1 MNISCMESVCRTLF
15 ENIGR
20 SRKKDNTKVYVSH
33 SHLNDNTNF
42 HFPKPETVFEMEL
55 PTLGKNC
62 MRADCNVLD
71 FLPIKCQYCGDFFCS
86 KHFLPSDHD
95 CKCYDST
102 FRPAGKKKNR
112 KHFRIYSYNFRNESC
127 NFSSIWVSWSC
138 FKIQR
143 FTPLALSIIGSIHTD
158 PDFKF
163 HGRFQSSKRIGI

>member
-20 SRKKDNTKVYVSH
+20 SRKKDNTKVYV

-102 FRPAGKKKNR
+102 FRPAGKRKNQNLIYLSEYINYFWIAKLEARVLSPKSNFKKMCLT
-112 KHFRIYSYNFRNESC
+112 SL
-127 NFSSIWVSWSC
+127 SSTVTLTRLTT
-138 FKIQR
+138 K
-143 FTPLALSIIGSIHTD
+143 P
-158 PDFKF
+158 
-163 HGRFQSSKRIGI
+163 